1 MLITYVG
8 GPLHCRTDKRED
20 LLTEADVR
28 AAVKDPSYSFR
39 SSITSHGE
47 VVEAIFVH
55 VFATPADYESRE
67 QHLNTV
73 ANAASRFV

>member
-8 GPLHCRTDKRED
+8 GPLHCRTDRRED
-20 LLTEADVR
+20 LVTEADVR
-28 AAVKDPSYSFR
+28 AAVQDPSYRYR

-55 VFATPADYESRE
+55 VFASPADYESRE
-67 QHLNTV
+67 LQLNTV
-73 ANAASRFV
+73 ANTASRFL